1 MPLRGDHNI
10 KSFIFCSVL
19 AHAGGIITFQSHS
32 LPFITL
38 GKFDFVLFDLV
49 IPILQPPS
57 RTNTALRRRT
67 VLAQSHEIDYLRLI
81 EFYQQIDVK
90 ISNPSQ
96 EHLLLNINELRKYV
110 NENDFTIDQSL
121 TQYQQTEY
129 RKLRKQLE
137 AMENKSTKKPTKRK
151 ATTTMTELHNA
162 IADHPY

>member
-1 MPLRGDHNI
+1 M
-10 KSFIFCSVL
+10 
-19 AHAGGIITFQSHS
+19 
-32 LPFITL
+32 
-38 GKFDFVLFDLV
+38 
-49 IPILQPPS
+49 PILQPPS
-57 RTNTALRRRT
+57 RANTALRRRT

-90 ISNPSQ
+90 ISDPSQ

-110 NENDFTIDQSL
+110 NENAFTIDQSL

-162 IADHPY
+162 IADHP

>member
-1 MPLRGDHNI
+1 MI
-10 KSFIFCSVL
+10 V
-19 AHAGGIITFQSHS
+19 
-32 LPFITL
+32 
-38 GKFDFVLFDLV
+38 
-49 IPILQPPS
+49 PILQPSS

-67 VLAQSHEIDYLRLI
+67 IVAQSHEIEYLRLI

-96 EHLLLNINELRKYV
+96 EHLLLNIDEIRKYV
-110 NENDFTIDQSL
+110 NENDLTIDQSL
-121 TQYQQTEY
+121 IEYQQTEY

-137 AMENKSTKKPTKRK
+137 AKENKPTKKSTKRK